1 MFFLMDL
8 LNAPTLHIETHTGH
22 VFLDGSSKC
31 ANTNIET
38 HTGHDLFAPTL
49 DGSSKCA
56 NTNIET
62 LNNIETHTGH
72 VFLDGSKF

>member
-1 MFFLMDL
+1 MTALSMWYL
-8 LNAPTLHIETHTGH
+8 PYLYLPYLPNIETHTGH

-38 HTGHDLFAPTL
+38 HTGHVFL

-62 LNNIETHTGH
+62 HTG
-72 VFLDGSKF
+72 LNAPTLT